1 MTLPETPSELDDLS
15 SSLPESL
22 WDPFQVGEMAINNEL
37 KELIQIQSIKTSKT
51 PSKDAKKQGTSVA
64 AFTSVITCK

>member
-1 MTLPETPSELDDLS
+1 MISHPPYQRVYGTYFRLGET
-15 SSLPESL
+15 
-22 WDPFQVGEMAINNEL
+22 AINNEL

-51 PSKDAKKQGTSVA
+51 PSKDAKRQGTSVA